1 VANFCLFFPEPA
13 VLPVGVKVT
22 EGTLLVLVEA
32 VEPKAEVIVVEL
44 FPRVNGLFSFPDGGW
59 QVEQ

>member
-1 VANFCLFFPEPA
+1 MND
-13 VLPVGVKVT
+13 T
-22 EGTLLVLVEA
+22 LVEA
-32 VEPKAEVIVVEL
+32 VEPKADVIVVEL